1 MRRLTALP
9 ADGEWETIAPGTF
22 RHVSGDLVVKDG
34 FTYKDVAAAQRY
46 SRKGVACQAV
56 ERRHRPPADT

>member
-9 ADGEWETIAPGTF
+9 AAGEWQTIAPGTY

-34 FTYKDVAAAQRY
+34 FAYKDVTAGQRY
-46 SRKGVACQAV
+46 SLKGVACQAV
-56 ERRHRPPADT
+56 ERRHQPADT